1 MVKKLEAYDMRQSD
15 FDPCLFIG
23 KRVILIMYVDDMLM
37 WSTSEEHIYELGAQL
52 RNKGVELEEEDDAA
66 GFLGV
71 KLYKNPTTGQLVMSQ
86 QGLIDRI
93 IEALGLDLD
102 NSTPKKTPCLKTP
115 LTKDKNG
122 DPPEGHSST
131 QAW

>member
-1 MVKKLEAYDMRQSD
+1 MVKNLEACDTRQSD

-23 KRVILIMYVDDMLM
+23 DKVILIMYVDDMLM
-37 WSTSEEHIYELGAQL
+37 WSTSEEHIYKLGAQL

-71 KLYKNPTTGQLVMSQ
+71 KLHKHPTTGQLVMTQ

-93 IEALGLDLD
+93 IEALGLHLD
-102 NSTPKKTPCLKTP
+102 KSTPKKIPYLKSP
-115 LTKDKNG
+115 LTKDLDG
-122 DPPEGHSST
+122 DPPRGHSST
-131 QAW
+131 RAW